1 MNNDYA
7 VNTECRCVTHS
18 SDPRV
23 IPSGRAYATP
33 PQRFPGS
40 SRPRASPSR
49 SAQTMSRLAASLRVV
64 LVLAALATVLG
75 EEVLLDGLHRRR
87 VALLVG
93 SSSRTILLG

>member
-1 MNNDYA
+1 
-7 VNTECRCVTHS
+7 
-18 SDPRV
+18 
-23 IPSGRAYATP
+23 
-33 PQRFPGS
+33 
-40 SRPRASPSR
+40 
-49 SAQTMSRLAASLRVV
+49 MSRLAASLLVV